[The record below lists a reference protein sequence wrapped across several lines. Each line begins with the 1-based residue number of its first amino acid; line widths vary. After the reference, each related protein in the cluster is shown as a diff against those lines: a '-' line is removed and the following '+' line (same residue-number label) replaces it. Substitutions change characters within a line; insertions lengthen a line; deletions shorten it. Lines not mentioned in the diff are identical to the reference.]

1 MVSKT
6 AFKHLGEIKE
16 KEKNKEKHKI
26 YKNETKKYFILK
38 YNL

>member
-6 AFKHLGEIKE
+6 AFKHLVEIKE
-16 KEKNKEKHKI
+16 GEEDKEKHKI